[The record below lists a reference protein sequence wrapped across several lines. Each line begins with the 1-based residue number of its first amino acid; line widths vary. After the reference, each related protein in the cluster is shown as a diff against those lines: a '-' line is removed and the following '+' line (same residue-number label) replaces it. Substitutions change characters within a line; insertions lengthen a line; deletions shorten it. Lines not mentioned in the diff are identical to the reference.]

1 MSELLKR
8 YCPRT
13 EFDSYEDFYENYT
26 CNVPENFNFAYDIV
40 DEWARLDPQ
49 KPALVWTN
57 DAGDI
62 KRFTF
67 GDMKRHSDQAANVF
81 AAHGIKKG
89 DVVMLILKQRP
100 EVWMCMVALMK
111 LGAKCIPATYQLT
124 PKDIVYRCN
133 RAQVKMIVCVD
144 DDVVLDHIKN
154 SVDECETLETI
165 ATVGTHPHEGLVDFC
180 KELYA
185 ASDVF
190 ARPTGAEATQNSD
203 PMLIFRHHRHA
214 QDGVARLRLSAG
226 THCNGKILAVRAG
239 RQNSHDPDRFRM
251 GEVRMGKDL
260 RPVDLRRLHRRLR
273 HGEVQT
279 SFHAGSHSAH

>member
-203 PMLIFRHHRHA
+203 PMLIYFSSGTTGIDVYKRQHRIPFSFLLVPRKPPRPRSPFFVYLVFLPQPFELFKRVADLLPAGHGHSCN
-214 QDGVARLRLSAG
+214 DGV
-226 THCNGKILAVRAG
+226 
-239 RQNSHDPDRFRM
+239 Q
-251 GEVRMGKDL
+251 
-260 RPVDLRRLHRRLR
+260 
-273 HGEVQT
+273 
-279 SFHAGSHSAH
+279 